1 MDVRKGA
8 VTLRDVARR
17 ARVSVSTAARAL
29 GGYGYVSPAT
39 RERVLRAARA
49 LDYHPNA
56 VARSMIKGR
65 THTLGVVVSDSSN
78 PFFAAVVRGV
88 EDVALPYGYGI
99 LLCNADEDPRKE
111 AMYVSMLRQK
121 RVDGIIV
128 SPSGESPG
136 ALAGLLAAG
145 IPVVQVDRRV
155 RGLATDAVVVDNR
168 AGVFAAVEHL
178 VRLGHRRIAL
188 IGGPGRLYT
197 GRERTR
203 AFRDALRRLGLPLVE
218 SWLLEGTF
226 KVDSGYRLAARLFES
241 SPRPTAVFV
250 ANNLMTIGALLWF
263 KQAGVRIPDDIAVVG
278 FDDMD
283 WAPILTP
290 PLTAVAQPT
299 FDLGKTAATLLLGR
313 LQDPFRPPR
322 LVVLPPRLVVRES
335 CGARLA
341 HVNPT
346 GSRGDPTLSI
356 PPGP

>member
-1 MDVRKGA
+1 
-8 VTLRDVARR
+8 
-17 ARVSVSTAARAL
+17 
-29 GGYGYVSPAT
+29 
-39 RERVLRAARA
+39 
-49 LDYHPNA
+49 
-56 VARSMIKGR
+56 
-65 THTLGVVVSDSSN
+65 
-78 PFFAAVVRGV
+78 
-88 EDVALPYGYGI
+88 
-99 LLCNADEDPRKE
+99 
-111 AMYVSMLRQK
+111 
-121 RVDGIIV
+121 IIV